1 MGLLSLS
8 VLIWVMW
15 LEFLNC
21 SAEKVFLLNLKRGAK
36 VMVAY
41 KLSDGVKIGSMGVLV
56 SVKMRCW
63 RWKRQVDIFGVF
75 EEAGNVKVWSYRKV
89 GWDKDTVSP
98 CFVLYASTKSD
109 LPTLTVW
116 PGESRL
122 HVSSHGLTSQNLTVF
137 PLDMYIFH
145 AVKRLTFV
153 LTCAFSCHFRSIWTV
168 FLSFSVFG
176 STILTSESMGRASFT
191 SFWCVVC
198 SVVAF

>member
-63 RWKRQVDIFGVF
+63 R
-75 EEAGNVKVWSYRKV
+75 
-89 GWDKDTVSP
+89 
-98 CFVLYASTKSD
+98 
-109 LPTLTVW
+109 
-116 PGESRL
+116 
-122 HVSSHGLTSQNLTVF
+122 
-137 PLDMYIFH
+137 
-145 AVKRLTFV
+145 
-153 LTCAFSCHFRSIWTV
+153 
-168 FLSFSVFG
+168 
-176 STILTSESMGRASFT
+176 
-191 SFWCVVC
+191 
-198 SVVAF
+198 